1 MTCDVVA
8 RGLRLTLV
16 ARGRGQPNTTH
27 AGLPLRHGNHD
38 AGQNSAQSSVGPG
51 SVRAR
56 TGGPVLTMNLSAAH
70 ANTLSNRAGDVGL
83 GFQAAA
89 AERAV
94 KRQRGADLPAGVVH
108 IQTEEVDWASSCFA
122 EGDLPSV
129 LDADL
134 TWQ

>member
-1 MTCDVVA
+1 
-8 RGLRLTLV
+8 
-16 ARGRGQPNTTH
+16 
-27 AGLPLRHGNHD
+27 
-38 AGQNSAQSSVGPG
+38 
-51 SVRAR
+51 
-56 TGGPVLTMNLSAAH
+56 LTMNLSAAH